1 MQENLRVNR
10 AGEFE
15 SWIIVVEWTDLH
27 AAIYDYCCCKCMN
40 RAGGFESWITVVE
53 WTDCMLQYML

>member
-1 MQENLRVNR
+1 VENLKV
-10 AGEFE
+10 
-15 SWIIVVEWTDLH
+15 
-27 AAIYDYCCCKCMN
+27 N